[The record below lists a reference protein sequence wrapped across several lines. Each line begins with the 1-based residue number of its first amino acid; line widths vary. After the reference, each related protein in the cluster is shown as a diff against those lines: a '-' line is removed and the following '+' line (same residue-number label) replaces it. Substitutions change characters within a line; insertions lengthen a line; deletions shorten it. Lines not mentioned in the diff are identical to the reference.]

1 MNVNSFNSVSLVKS
15 AVLSNSLTITCP
27 YSFASRLV
35 LKPCLIVSVVSIV
48 ISVTIFGLLKDW
60 LMAVFI
66 GSSIAVAL
74 IFYFG
79 SYIKR
84 NMWQLFSELQ
94 GLNKIYWENDKDV

>member
-1 MNVNSFNSVSLVKS
+1 MNEYDKRKITEYCVNSMQ
-15 AVLSNSLTITCP
+15 I
-27 YSFASRLV
+27 
-35 LKPCLIVSVVSIV
+35 PCLIVSVISIV

-60 LMAVFI
+60 FIAVLI

>member
-1 MNVNSFNSVSLVKS
+1 MNEYDKQKIMEYCVNSMQV
-15 AVLSNSLTITCP
+15 
-27 YSFASRLV
+27 
-35 LKPCLIVSVVSIV
+35 PCLIVSVVSIS
-48 ISVTIFGLLKDW
+48 ISVTLFALLKDW

-94 GLNKIYWENDKDV
+94 GLNKIYWENDKHV

>member
-1 MNVNSFNSVSLVKS
+1 MNEYDKQKITEYCVNSMQV
-15 AVLSNSLTITCP
+15 
-27 YSFASRLV
+27 
-35 LKPCLIVSVVSIV
+35 PCLIVSVVSIS
-48 ISVTIFGLLKDW
+48 ISVTLFALFKDW

-94 GLNKIYWENDKDV
+94 GLNKIYWENDKHV

>member
-1 MNVNSFNSVSLVKS
+1 MNEYDKQKITEYCVNSMQV
-15 AVLSNSLTITCP
+15 
-27 YSFASRLV
+27 
-35 LKPCLIVSVVSIV
+35 PCLIVSFVSIS
-48 ISVTIFGLLKDW
+48 ISVTLFALLKDW

-94 GLNKIYWENDKDV
+94 GLNKIYWENDKHV

>member
-1 MNVNSFNSVSLVKS
+1 MNEYDKQKITEYCVNSMQV
-15 AVLSNSLTITCP
+15 
-27 YSFASRLV
+27 
-35 LKPCLIVSVVSIV
+35 PCLIVSVVSIS
-48 ISVTIFGLLKDW
+48 ISVTLFVLLKDW

>member
-1 MNVNSFNSVSLVKS
+1 MNEYDKQKITEYCVNSMQV
-15 AVLSNSLTITCP
+15 
-27 YSFASRLV
+27 
-35 LKPCLIVSVVSIV
+35 PCLIVSVVSIS
-48 ISVTIFGLLKDW
+48 ISVTLFVLLKDW

-66 GSSIAVAL
+66 CSSIAVAL

-94 GLNKIYWENDKDV
+94 GLNKIYWENDKHV

>member
-1 MNVNSFNSVSLVKS
+1 MNEYDKQKITEYCVNSMQV
-15 AVLSNSLTITCP
+15 
-27 YSFASRLV
+27 
-35 LKPCLIVSVVSIV
+35 PCLIVSVVSIS
-48 ISVTIFGLLKDW
+48 ISVTLFALLKDW

-66 GSSIAVAL
+66 GLSIAVAL

>member
-1 MNVNSFNSVSLVKS
+1 MNEYDKQKITEYCVNSMQV
-15 AVLSNSLTITCP
+15 
-27 YSFASRLV
+27 
-35 LKPCLIVSVVSIV
+35 PCLIVSVVSIS
-48 ISVTIFGLLKDW
+48 ISVTLFALLKDW

-66 GSSIAVAL
+66 SSSIAVAL

>member
-1 MNVNSFNSVSLVKS
+1 MNEYDKQKITEYCVNSMQ
-15 AVLSNSLTITCP
+15 A
-27 YSFASRLV
+27 
-35 LKPCLIVSVVSIV
+35 PCLIVSVVSIS
-48 ISVTIFGLLKDW
+48 ISVTLFVLLKDW

-94 GLNKIYWENDKDV
+94 GLNKIYWENDKHV

>member
-1 MNVNSFNSVSLVKS
+1 MNEYDKQKITEYCVNSMQ
-15 AVLSNSLTITCP
+15 I
-27 YSFASRLV
+27 
-35 LKPCLIVSVVSIV
+35 PCLIISVVSII
-48 ISVTIFGLLKDW
+48 ISVTIFVLLKDW
-60 LMAVFI
+60 FISVLI